1 MRTHRRRLAPLALS
15 SALLLSSACT
25 NAEKDEPA
33 ATKPAGSDSTTPS
46 KPAPKPAEPL
56 PAVSQPTTD
65 SAPVAA
71 AQGVVASVH
80 IPSGTSMTDLA
91 AALDNLKPGTSA
103 LLKMQAPSS
112 ISQALGMDLA
122 GANLSGPLSLVVLD
136 PVAYPKPFAL
146 LVEVENLD
154 VLTTNAKNAGTEI
167 RHRDGKALLGSA
179 DVVAAA
185 ESFAFDNL
193 AQALDHSEI
202 VIYPRPLLAAL
213 KPQIDEGLAAM
224 RAQLST
230 SAAGPNAAQFI
241 DVYIQGITAMAEQ
254 TDRIVISVGASTSS
268 TDLFMRMY
276 PSKGSSLE
284 AFAQAQ
290 VPGDHS
296 LLAKLPAGAEP
307 PALMSGTMRA
317 GGARDAL
324 LAWTVVFMRS
334 MYQSELSVEEWAK
347 VLGTWIDTFDGNFSV
362 TMDMNLSGLAG
373 GQAAPAPA
381 IRMTGLLGS
390 TDPAAMR
397 TAWREMIAGMT
408 TNPGGATEMMG
419 MRFTMSTQPDAL
431 EHDGVGVDLFRST
444 VDFTSLPP
452 EQQAALKATGSA
464 DQALHFATFDTFG
477 AMATA
482 DTDGASIRGVIDSAR
497 GKGTTY
503 TPTPAIKAAIDSS
516 VQNGESLVYYIDFAK
531 MMASSPT
538 PVPADMPF
546 AAIVMGMGR
555 RGDALSMRISLLK

>member
-1 MRTHRRRLAPLALS
+1 MRTHRRRLAPLALL
-15 SALLLSSACT
+15 SALTLSSACT
-25 NAEKDEPA
+25 TAEKEEPA
-33 ATKPAGSDSTTPS
+33 AKTQPADTDSKTPS

-56 PAVSQPTTD
+56 PSVSQPTTD
-65 SAPVAA
+65 SSPVAA

-103 LLKMQAPSS
+103 LLRMQAPSS

-122 GANLSGPLSLVVLD
+122 GANLGGPISMVVLD

-146 LVEVENLD
+146 LVEVENLE
-154 VLTTNAKNAGTEI
+154 VLTENAKKASTEI

-179 DVVAAA
+179 DAVAAA
-185 ESFAFDNL
+185 EAFAFDNL
-193 AQALDHSEI
+193 TQPLDHSEI

-224 RAQLST
+224 RATLSS

-241 DVYIQGITAMAEQ
+241 DIYIKALSSMAEQ

-296 LLAKLPAGAEP
+296 LLAKLPAGFEP
-307 PALMSGTMRA
+307 PALMSGSMRA
-317 GGARDAL
+317 GAARDAL
-324 LAWTVVFMRS
+324 MAWSVEFMRS

-347 VLGTWIDTFDGNFSV
+347 VLGTWIDTFDGNFAV
-362 TMDMNLSGLAG
+362 AIEMNLAGIAG
-373 GQAAPAPA
+373 GQSPG

-408 TNPGGATEMMG
+408 KTADGTTEMMG
-419 MRFTMSTQPDAL
+419 MRFSMSMQPDAL
-431 EHDGVGVDLFRST
+431 EHDGVAVDLFRSS
-444 VDFTSLPP
+444 VDFTQLPA

-464 DQALHFATFDTFG
+464 DQAIHFATFDTFG

-482 DTDGASIRGVIDSAR
+482 DSDGTGIRGLIDSAR

-503 TPTPAIKAAIDSS
+503 TPAPAIKAAIDSS

-531 MMASSPT
+531 MMASAPT
-538 PVPADMPF
+538 PMPADMPF

-555 RGDALSMRISLLK
+555 KGDALSMRISLLK